1 MRALIQRVS
10 HGSVTV
16 DGSIVGRIEQGFV
29 VLLGV
34 THDDTSAQAEQLAT
48 KTVHLR
54 IFDDG
59 QGKMNLSLLDVGG
72 GVLVVP
78 QFTLYANLKGARRP
92 DFLAAARP
100 ESAEPLFEQ
109 YVAHIR
115 ALGVARVETGIF
127 RAMMHV
133 EIHNDGPVT
142 IWLDTTTL

>member
-10 HGSVTV
+10 RASVTV
-16 DGSIVGRIEQGFV
+16 DGSVVGQIGQGLV
-29 VLLGV
+29 VLLGI
-34 THDDTSAQAEQLAT
+34 THDDTAAQAEQLAT
-48 KTVHLR
+48 KTTHLR

-59 QGKMNLSLLDVGG
+59 QGKMNLSVLDMSG

-92 DFLAAARP
+92 DFFAAARP
-100 ESAEPLFEQ
+100 EIAEPLFEQ
-109 YVAHIR
+109 YVAHVR
-115 ALGVARVETGIF
+115 ALGVTRVQTGVF

-142 IWLDTTTL
+142 IWLDTATL

>member
-34 THDDTSAQAEQLAT
+34 THDDTSAQAQQLAT
-48 KTVHLR
+48 KTVNLR

-92 DFLAAARP
+92 DFFAAARP
-100 ESAEPLFEQ
+100 ETAEPLFEQ
-109 YVAHIR
+109 YVAYIR
-115 ALGVARVETGIF
+115 ALGVARVETSIF
-127 RAMMHV
+127 RAVMHV

-142 IWLDTTTL
+142 IWLDTATL